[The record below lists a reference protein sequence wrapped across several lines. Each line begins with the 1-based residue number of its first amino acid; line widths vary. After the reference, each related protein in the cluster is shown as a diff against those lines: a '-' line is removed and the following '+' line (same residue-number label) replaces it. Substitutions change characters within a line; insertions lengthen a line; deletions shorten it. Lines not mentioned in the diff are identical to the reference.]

1 MNAQNKALAVAP
13 QASTSTGIVPQNMDQ
28 AIRLAEMMARG
39 KMIPDHLRNS
49 PGDCLMVVEQAMRW
63 RMSPFAVAQCTSS
76 VKGKL
81 MFEGKLTAAAVETSG
96 AIVGGFDYQ
105 FSGSGPERKI
115 IVSARRVGE
124 KEARSVEVT
133 WKDAATSNEYWKKQP
148 DQQLVYHGT
157 RVWARRWTPSVMLG
171 VYSPEEFN
179 VAEPGPDSFAG
190 TTISGTAEVVSQGKP
205 PAASV
210 ATVESQHRTVAEMKA
225 WCQAH
230 GEKPTWGRFL
240 DALERELCA
249 AHTRDEVDA
258 IVFRDDVEKAAQTVQ
273 NGNKARLDAI
283 VKDALDRTDDGRMA
297 PHAEDD
303 FPGVVTPREAV

>member
-1 MNAQNKALAVAP
+1 MTAQTKAVAVAP
-13 QASTSTGIVPQNMDQ
+13 QSSAPGLVPQGMDQ
-28 AIRLAEMMARG
+28 AIKLAEMMARG
-39 KMIPDHLRNS
+39 KMIPEHLRNS

-115 IVSARRVGE
+115 VVSARRVGE
-124 KEARSVEVT
+124 KEVRSIEVT

-179 VAEPGPDSFAG
+179 AGDAPADGFAG
-190 TTISGTAEVVSQGKP
+190 TTISGQVEDAPPSV
-205 PAASV
+205 PAA
-210 ATVESQHRTVAEMKA
+210 EPEHRTVAEMRA
-225 WCQAH
+225 WCAEH
-230 GEKPTWGRFL
+230 GEKPTWSRFL
-240 DALERELCA
+240 DALERELTA
-249 AHTRDEVDA
+249 AHTRDAVDA
-258 IVFRDDVEKAAQTVQ
+258 IVFRDDVERATQTVQ
-273 NGNKARLDAI
+273 NGNKARLDAM
-283 VKDALDRTDDGRMA
+283 VKAALDRTDDGRMEPPSA
-297 PHAEDD
+297 DD
-303 FPGVVTPREAV
+303 FPGVVTPREDA